1 MNNDYNIMMQAKKEQ
16 DKMQN
21 VQVLAISYV
30 PMQWANWN
38 NIYDDQ
44 RALEYGT
51 AFPELNLPLVSER
64 GAK

>member
-1 MNNDYNIMMQAKKEQ
+1 MNNDYNIMMQAKNQSKQ
-16 DKMQN
+16 MQA

-30 PMQWANWN
+30 PMQWANWD
-38 NIYDDQ
+38 NIYDDE